1 MCPACVSW
9 APMKYAIVIMGGAA
23 DRPAE
28 VLGDKTPLQA
38 VKAPAL
44 SRMGQTGRLG
54 QVRMLPRDIEPGADV
69 AVMSLLGYDPMKRY
83 TGRSPLTAIGLGI
96 DVPTDAWAMH
106 LSLLAAPAGDL
117 VAYDDQALP
126 AAEAQTLVQDLLPQ
140 LELPGVVVH
149 PGLGAMHVL
158 IDLFKDGDRYRDWSP
173 VVSAPPS
180 VMMNRPIREHLPIGD
195 APGERLQQLIAQSAV
210 ALESHEINQARL
222 EMDETP
228 VTHLWPWGIGQ
239 VPVLKPWPQRFGK
252 SAVLISRDP
261 AVRGLAQLAGLDV
274 IDPPAGESLEGGL
287 IRLSSDSVEAV
298 EQYDLVIVHA
308 DDPALAGLDGN
319 VADKVEAIHLI
330 DEHVLGPME
339 HALSAR
345 GEHRL
350 MCTPLY
356 ATPTDDR
363 TDVAEPVPFVIT
375 GYKMAG
381 VVERPVTEA
390 AAASCD
396 LQVEYG
402 HELMEFFLKSG
413 VRG

>member
-1 MCPACVSW
+1 
-9 APMKYAIVIMGGAA
+9 MKYAIVIMGGAA

-28 VLGDKTPLQA
+28 ALGDKTPLQA

-54 QVRMLPRDIEPGADV
+54 RVSMLPEAIEPGADA
-69 AVMSLLGYDPMKRY
+69 AVMSLLGYDPIKRY
-83 TGRSPLTAIGLGI
+83 TGRAPLTAIGLGI
-96 DVPTDAWAMH
+96 DVPDNAWAMH
-106 LSLLAAPAGDL
+106 LSLIAAPAGDL
-117 VAYDDQALP
+117 VAYDDDALP
-126 AAEAQTLVQDLLPQ
+126 AVEAQTLVQALLPQ
-140 LELPGVVVH
+140 LELPGVVVY
-149 PGLGAMHVL
+149 PGATSGGASGGGAMHVL
-158 IDLFKDGDRYRDWSP
+158 VDFAKEGDGYRDWSP

-180 VMMNRPIREHLPIGD
+180 VVMNRSIRDYLPIGD

-210 ALESHEINQARL
+210 ALENHEINQARL

-228 VTHLWPWGIGQ
+228 VTHLWPWALGQ
-239 VPVLKPWPQRFGK
+239 TPKLPSWTKRFGK

-261 AVRGLAQLAGLDV
+261 SVRGLAQLAGLDV
-274 IDPPAGESLEGGL
+274 IDPPAAETTEGGL
-287 IRLSSDSVEAV
+287 IRLSADCVEAV
-298 EQYDLVIVHA
+298 EAYDLVIVHA

-319 VADKVEAIHLI
+319 VSDKVEAIHLI
-330 DEHVLGPME
+330 DEHVLQPME
-339 HALSAR
+339 HALAAR

-356 ATPTDDR
+356 AVPTDDR
-363 TDVAEPVPFVIT
+363 TDASSPVPFVIT

-390 AAASCD
+390 AAVTCD
-396 LQVEYG
+396 LQVEFG

>member
-1 MCPACVSW
+1 
-9 APMKYAIVIMGGAA
+9 MKYAIVIMGGAA

-28 VLGDKTPLQA
+28 ALGDKTPLEA

-54 QVRMLPRDIEPGADV
+54 QVRMLPDDIEPGADA

-83 TGRSPLTAIGLGI
+83 TGRAPLTAIGLGI
-96 DVPTDAWAMH
+96 DVPDNAWAMH
-106 LSLLAAPAGDL
+106 LSLIAAPAGDL
-117 VAYDDQALP
+117 IAYDDDALP
-126 AAEAQTLVQDLLPQ
+126 AAEAQTLIQELLPQ

-149 PGLGAMHVL
+149 PCPNAMHVL
-158 IDLFKDGDRYRDWSP
+158 VDLAIEGEGYRDWSP

-180 VMMNRPIREHLPIGD
+180 VVMNRSIRDYLPIGD

-210 ALESHEINQARL
+210 ALENNEINQARM
-222 EMDETP
+222 EMNETP
-228 VTHLWPWGIGQ
+228 VTHLWPWALGEI
-239 VPVLKPWPQRFGK
+239 PKLPSWTKRFGK

-261 AVRGLAQLAGLDV
+261 SVRGLAQLAGLDV
-274 IDPPAGESLEGGL
+274 IDPPAAETTEGGL
-287 IRLSSDSVEAV
+287 IRLSADSVEAV

-319 VADKVEAIHLI
+319 VTNKIEAIHLI
-330 DEHVLGPME
+330 DEHILQPMQ
-339 HALSAR
+339 HAMAAR

-356 ATPTDDR
+356 AVPCDDR
-363 TDVAEPVPFVIT
+363 TDDASPVPFVIT

-390 AAASCD
+390 AASTCD

>member
-1 MCPACVSW
+1 
-9 APMKYAIVIMGGAA
+9 MKYAIVIMGGAA

-28 VLGDKTPLQA
+28 ALGDKTPLEA

-54 QVRMLPRDIEPGADV
+54 QVRMQPEDVEPGADT
-69 AVMSLLGYDPMKRY
+69 AVMSLLGYDPIKRY
-83 TGRSPLTAIGLGI
+83 TGRAPLTAVGLGI
-96 DVPTDAWAMH
+96 DVPDKAWAMH
-106 LSLLAAPAGDL
+106 LSLIAAPAGDL
-117 VAYDDQALP
+117 VAYDDAALP
-126 AAEAQTLVQDLLPQ
+126 AAEAQALVQELLPQ

-149 PGLGAMHVL
+149 PGEGAMHVL
-158 IDLFKDGDRYRDWSP
+158 VDLVIEEDGFRDWSP

-180 VMMNRPIREHLPIGD
+180 VVMNRSIREYLPIGD

-210 ALESHEINQARL
+210 ALENHEINQARL
-222 EMDETP
+222 EMNESP
-228 VTHLWPWGIGQ
+228 VTHLWPWGLGQ
-239 VPVLKPWPQRFGK
+239 TPTLPSWPKRFGK

-261 AVRGLAQLAGLDV
+261 SVRGLAQLAGLDV
-274 IDPPAGESLEGGL
+274 IDPPAAETVEGGL
-287 IRLSSDSVEAV
+287 IRLSTDSVEAV

-319 VADKVEAIHLI
+319 VSDKVEAIHLI
-330 DEHVLGPME
+330 DEHILQPIE

-356 ATPTDDR
+356 AVPTDDR
-363 TDVAEPVPFVIT
+363 TDDTSPVPFVIT

-390 AAASCD
+390 AATQCD
-396 LQVEYG
+396 LQVEFG

>member
-1 MCPACVSW
+1 
-9 APMKYAIVIMGGAA
+9 MKYAIVIMGGAA

-44 SRMGQTGRLG
+44 SRMGQAGRLG
-54 QVRMLPRDIEPGADV
+54 QVSMLPQDIEPGADV
-69 AVMSLLGYDPMKRY
+69 AVMSLLGYDPLKRY
-83 TGRSPLTAIGLGI
+83 TGRAPLTAVGLGI
-96 DVPTDAWAMH
+96 DVPANAWAMH
-106 LSLLAAPAGDL
+106 LSLIAAPAGDL

-126 AAEAQTLVQDLLPQ
+126 AAEAQTLVQDLLPE

-149 PGLGAMHVL
+149 PGPGAMHVL
-158 IDLFKDGDRYRDWSP
+158 IDLAADDGDDHDWSP

-180 VMMNRPIREHLPIGD
+180 VLLNQSIREHMPIGD
-195 APGERLQQLIAQSAV
+195 IQGERLQQLIAQSAV
-210 ALESHEINQARL
+210 ALENHEINQARF

-239 VPVLKPWPQRFGK
+239 VPSLPPWPKRFGK
-252 SAVLISRDP
+252 SGVVISRAP

-274 IDPPAGESLEGGL
+274 IDPPEGESMEGGL

-298 EQYDLVIVHA
+298 EEYDLVIVHA

-319 VADKVEAIHLI
+319 VSDKVEAIHLI
-330 DEHVLGPME
+330 DEHVLQPME

-350 MCTPLY
+350 MATPLY
-356 ATPTDDR
+356 ATPTDER
-363 TDVAEPVPFVIT
+363 TDIPVPVPFVIT

-381 VVERPVTEA
+381 VVERPVTEDA
-390 AAASCD
+390 AATCD
-396 LQVEYG
+396 LQVEFG

>member
-1 MCPACVSW
+1 
-9 APMKYAIVIMGGAA
+9 MKYAIVIMGGAA

-28 VLGDKTPLQA
+28 ALGGKTPLQA

-54 QVRMLPRDIEPGADV
+54 QVRMLPESIEPGADS

-83 TGRSPLTAIGLGI
+83 TGRAPLTAVGLGI
-96 DVPTDAWAMH
+96 DVSEGAWVMH
-106 LSLLAAPAGDL
+106 LSLIAAPAGDL
-117 VAYDDQALP
+117 VAYDDAALP
-126 AAEAQTLVQDLLPQ
+126 AAEAQTLMQELLPT

-149 PGLGAMHVL
+149 PAATSTGGAMHVL
-158 IDLFKDGDRYRDWSP
+158 VDLAVEGNDSGANYRDWSP

-180 VMMNRPIREHLPIGD
+180 VVMNQPIRDYLPIGD

-210 ALESHEINQARL
+210 ALENHEINQARL

-228 VTHLWPWGIGQ
+228 VTHLWPWALGQ
-239 VPVLKPWPQRFGK
+239 APKLPSWTKRFGK

-261 AVRGLAQLAGLDV
+261 SVRGLAELAGLDV
-274 IDPPAGESLEGGL
+274 IDPPTAETMEGGL
-287 IRLSSDSVEAV
+287 IRLSADCVEAV

-319 VADKVEAIHLI
+319 VSDKVEAIHLI
-330 DEHVLGPME
+330 DEHVLQPME
-339 HALSAR
+339 HALAAR

-356 ATPTDDR
+356 AVPADDR
-363 TDVAEPVPFVIT
+363 TDDNSPVPFVIT

-381 VVERPVTEA
+381 VVERPVTEDA
-390 AAASCD
+390 AARCD